1 MSLIGHF
8 TWADMLDSPPTPT
21 PSHLFSGNL
30 FSWESLGSVQHL
42 VFSDI
47 LLVLSNFPA
56 GSMRHREVE

>member
-8 TWADMLDSPPTPT
+8 TWADMLDPPPHI
-21 PSHLFSGNL
+21 PHLFSGNL
-30 FSWESLGSVQHL
+30 FSWESLGLVQHL

>member
-1 MSLIGHF
+1 MSLIGYF
-8 TWADMLDSPPTPT
+8 TWDDMLDPPP
-21 PSHLFSGNL
+21 PHRLHLFSGNL